1 MLISYEIK
9 KNINNI
15 DLLIIK
21 IIIESNIAI
30 DLLAEIIKFII
41 NRLIA
46 LFLMLIIIYI
56 NSLPLIIIY
65 IIIVLLLSI

>member
-46 LFLMLIIIYI
+46 LFLMSIIIYI

>member
-30 DLLAEIIKFII
+30 DLLDEIIKIY
-41 NRLIA
+41 NKSTYCLIFNA
-46 LFLMLIIIYI
+46 NYYLY
-56 NSLPLIIIY
+56 
-65 IIIVLLLSI
+65 